1 MLVWSRSVDD
11 QSDPPMLCS
20 FAAPASSAAK
30 VSAAGAVGTPRGS
43 QVLGHIGLGRDEQ
56 KGTLDAPLGVL
67 AGAAGANDLRAI
79 WRWGRRLRP
88 EALRLF
94 GIESGRSP
102 CHASYHYFFQALDA
116 DALAAT
122 LGRYARGEATGGH
135 IALDGKTLRGSRRLD
150 AAPLHVLSALATEL
164 GAVIGDLV
172 VPPEANE
179 ITAALTLLK
188 GLPLEGAIVTG
199 DAIFAQREICR
210 HVRDAK
216 GHYLFVVKTNQPE
229 LHRDIAIA
237 FGDASPL

>member
-1 MLVWSRSVDD
+1 
-11 QSDPPMLCS
+11 
-20 FAAPASSAAK
+20 
-30 VSAAGAVGTPRGS
+30 
-43 QVLGHIGLGRDEQ
+43 
-56 KGTLDAPLGVL
+56 
-67 AGAAGANDLRAI
+67 
-79 WRWGRRLRP
+79 
-88 EALRLF
+88 
-94 GIESGRSP
+94 
-102 CHASYHYFFQALDA
+102 
-116 DALAAT
+116 
-122 LGRYARGEATGGH
+122 
-135 IALDGKTLRGSRRLD
+135 
-150 AAPLHVLSALATEL
+150 VLSAFATEL

-210 HVRDAK
+210 HVRDDK